1 MEVLQ
6 IAGLGIIATILTIT
20 VKKENPEIALQIS
33 IVTGI
38 LIFLFI
44 VTKIGY
50 VVKVLNDLARRIDI
64 DFMYLS
70 IILKVVGIA
79 YITEFAAQISRDA
92 GEGSI
97 ADKVELAGK
106 VLIMVVSI
114 PILMALLEMIIK
126 IIP

>member
-1 MEVLQ
+1 MEILQ
-6 IAGLGIIATILTIT
+6 VAGLGIIATILTIT
-20 VKKENPEIALQIS
+20 VKKERPEIALQIS
-33 IVTGI
+33 VVTGI
-38 LIFLFI
+38 IIFLFVI
-44 VTKIGY
+44 SKIGY
-50 VVKVLNDLARRIDI
+50 VISVLNELARRIDI

-79 YITEFAAQISRDA
+79 YITEFASQISRDA

-97 ADKVELAGK
+97 AEKIELAGK